1 MPHRVLEVG
10 VALIIMARLLP
21 AQGAVVVL
29 PGRGHSDERG
39 FSGFASAPISATTV
53 LHSYMESAD
62 SGAVL
67 GFVVALRGTPQW
79 YNVRVQ
85 FHTMLK
91 DSLPPDAIGQSWTV
105 GSWTYRL
112 IYSAAH
118 KTLTVFDTTLTL
130 DSSRVVL
137 ISLPARPVERPHFQV
152 GAPVAL
158 SMREP
163 ADFAPLFL
171 PKAADVR
178 SFAGIP

>member
-1 MPHRVLEVG
+1 MPHRILR
-10 VALIIMARLLP
+10 VAIALVIIARFLP

-29 PGRGHSDERG
+29 PARGHADGRG
-39 FSGFASAPISATTV
+39 FSGFASTPISATTV
-53 LHSYMESAD
+53 VHSYMESAD

-67 GFVVALRGTPQW
+67 GFAVALRGTPQW
-79 YNVRVQ
+79 YNVHVQ
-85 FHTMLK
+85 FHTMPK

-112 IYSAAH
+112 VYSAAH
-118 KTLTVFDTTLTL
+118 KTLTVFDTTISLG
-130 DSSRVVL
+130 SSRVIL
-137 ISLPARPVERPHFQV
+137 ISLPTHADERPHFQV
-152 GAPVAL
+152 GAPVML

>member
-1 MPHRVLEVG
+1 LPHRILQIV
-10 VALIIMARLLP
+10 VALVIMARVLP
-21 AQGAVVVL
+21 AQGVVVVL
-29 PGRGHSDERG
+29 PGRGHSGDRG

-67 GFVVALRGTPQW
+67 GFAVALRGTPQW
-79 YNVRVQ
+79 YNVHVQ

-91 DSLPPDAIGQSWTV
+91 DSLPPEATGQSWTV

-112 IYSAAH
+112 IYSAAR
-118 KTLTVFDTTLTL
+118 KTLTVFDTTITL

-137 ISLPARPVERPHFQV
+137 ISLPARADERPRFQV
-152 GAPVAL
+152 GAPVSL

-171 PKAADVR
+171 PKAGDVR